1 MKEFTGKILQLGK
14 FYPIYGG
21 VEKVEFELMLGL
33 SEKNIRCDMLCAALE
48 GKSKKYEFN
57 DKAKLLTCHSWT
69 KAAATMIS
77 PAMVF
82 TLRKCKNDYDV
93 IHIHHPDPMA
103 SLALLMSGYKGK
115 VVLHWHSDILK
126 QKLLLQFYKPIQDWI
141 IKRADIIVGTSPI
154 YLKESIYLKDVQQKT
169 ICVPIGVEPIK
180 PERDKVSEIREK
192 YKGKKIIFSL
202 GRLVAYK
209 GFRYLIDAASYLN
222 DNFVILIGGTG
233 PLKEELDKQIKEK
246 RLEDKVKLLGRISD
260 DKLPSYYGAC
270 DVFCLS
276 SIMKTEAFGIV
287 QIEAMSCGKPIVAT
301 NIPQSGVPFVN
312 SHGISGLNVEP
323 ANAENLAKAIMDI
336 TKDSETYNHYS
347 SGAINRYSELFTKE
361 KMIENSINLYNNL

>member
-1 MKEFTGKILQLGK
+1 MKEFKGKILQLGK

-33 SEKNIRCDMLCAALE
+33 SEKNIKCDMLCAALE
-48 GKSKKYEFN
+48 GESKKYEFN
-57 DKAKLLTCHSWT
+57 DKAKLYTCHSWI

-77 PAMVF
+77 PAMIL

-126 QKLLLQFYKPIQDWI
+126 QKLLLRFYKPLQDWV
-141 IKRADIIVGTSPI
+141 IKRADLIVGTSPI
-154 YLKESIYLKDVQQKT
+154 YLKESKYLKNVQQKT
-169 ICVPIGVEPIK
+169 ICVPIGVEAIK
-180 PERDKVSEIREK
+180 PEGDKVSVIREK
-192 YKGKKIIFSL
+192 YKGKKIVFSL

-209 GFRYLIDAASYLN
+209 GFKYLIDAASYLSE
-222 DNFVILIGGTG
+222 NFVILIGGTG
-233 PLKEELDKQIKEK
+233 PLKEELENQIKES
-246 RLEDKVKLLGRISD
+246 RLEDKVKLVGRISD
-260 DKLPSYYGAC
+260 EMLPSYYGAC

-312 SHGISGLNVEP
+312 AHGESGLNVEP
-323 ANAENLAKAIMDI
+323 SNAEDLARAIMDI
-336 TKDSETYNHYS
+336 TKDPETYNYYS
-347 SGAINRYSELFTKE
+347 SGARHRYNELFTKE

>member
-1 MKEFTGKILQLGK
+1 MKKFEGKILQLGK

-33 SEKNIRCDMLCAALE
+33 SEKNIRCDMLCAALD

-57 DKAKLLTCHSWT
+57 DKAKLFTCHSWI

-77 PAMVF
+77 PAMIL
-82 TLRKCKNDYDV
+82 TLRKCKDDYDV

-103 SLALLMSGYKGK
+103 SLALLMSGYEGK

-126 QKLLLQFYKPIQDWI
+126 QKFLFKFYKPLQDWV
-141 IKRADIIVGTSPI
+141 IKRADLIVGTSPV
-154 YLKESIYLKDVQQKT
+154 YLKMSKCLKNVQHKT
-169 ICVPIGVEPIK
+169 ICIPIGIDPII
-180 PERDKVSEIREK
+180 PEKDKVSVIREK
-192 YKGKKIIFSL
+192 YKGKKIVFSL
-202 GRLVAYK
+202 GRLVTYK
-209 GFRYLIDAASYLN
+209 GFKYLVEAANYLN
-222 DNFVILIGGTG
+222 DSFVILIGGTG
-233 PLKEELDKQIKEK
+233 PLKEELENQIKESK
-246 RLEDKVKLLGRISD
+246 LEYKVKLIGRISD
-260 DKLPSYYGAC
+260 DMLPSYYGAC

-312 SHGISGLNVEP
+312 AHGESGLNVEP
-323 ANAENLAKAIMDI
+323 SNAEDLARAIMDI
-336 TKDSETYNHYS
+336 TKDPDIYSHYS
-347 SGAINRYSELFTKE
+347 SGARNRYREFFTKE
-361 KMIENSINLYNNL
+361 KMIESSINLYNNL

>member
-48 GKSKKYEFN
+48 GKSKKYVFN
-57 DKAKLLTCHSWT
+57 DYSELLTCHSWI
-69 KAAATMIS
+69 KVAATMIS
-77 PAMVF
+77 PVMVF
-82 TLRKCKNDYDV
+82 TLRRRKNDYDV

-103 SLALLMSGYKGK
+103 CLALYLSGYKGK

-126 QKLLLQFYKPIQDWI
+126 QKFLFRFYKPLQDWI
-141 IKRADIIVGTSPI
+141 LKRADMIVGTSPI
-154 YLKESIYLKDVQQKT
+154 YLKESKYLKSVQHKT
-169 ICVPIGVEPIK
+169 VCVPIGVDPII
-180 PERDKVSEIREK
+180 PEKDKVSVIREK
-192 YKGKKIIFSL
+192 YKGKKIVFSL

-209 GFRYLIDAASYLN
+209 GFKYLVEAANYLN
-222 DNFVILIGGTG
+222 DSFVILIGGTG
-233 PLKEELDKQIKEK
+233 PLKDELENQIKINS
-246 RLEDKVKLLGRISD
+246 LENKVELVGRISD
-260 DKLPSYYGAC
+260 YMLPSYYGAC

-312 SHGISGLNVEP
+312 AHGESGLNVEP
-323 ANAENLAKAIMDI
+323 SNAEDLARAIMDI
-336 TKDSETYNHYS
+336 TKDPDTYSHYS
-347 SGAINRYSELFTKE
+347 SGARNRYRELFTKE
-361 KMIENSINLYNNL
+361 KMIESSINLYNNL